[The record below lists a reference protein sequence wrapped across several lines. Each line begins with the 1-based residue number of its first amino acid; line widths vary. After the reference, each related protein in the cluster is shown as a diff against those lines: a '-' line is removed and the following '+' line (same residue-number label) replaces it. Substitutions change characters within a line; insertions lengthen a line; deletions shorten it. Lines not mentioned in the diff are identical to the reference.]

1 MSCSLFYT
9 WTSLDIKSLK
19 TMEATGTDC
28 IDQRPGAFSS
38 PKSCVR
44 NMYLKEQQNY
54 SIKVQATF
62 SKASCC

>member
-1 MSCSLFYT
+1 
-9 WTSLDIKSLK
+9 
-19 TMEATGTDC
+19 MEATGTDC